1 MSLFPAIDVAATG
14 VTTEQTWLDTIASNV
29 ANVNDQSATNQPVY
43 QEQEVLVQPVE
54 TSPVTTVANTTTTPV
69 GSGVQVDAIVTPLP
83 NGVLSYDPTST
94 LANAQGYVKTPGI
107 SLAQQ
112 LGNLVNAQTSYQA
125 NVAVINQAKTAYEAI
140 LGIQA

>member
-1 MSLFPAIDVAATG
+1 MSLFGSIDIAATG

-29 ANVNDQSATNQPVY
+29 ANANDVSAPNQPIY

-54 TSPVTTVANTTTTPV
+54 TAPVPGAVNATTSPLGA
-69 GSGVQVDAIVTPLP
+69 GVRVDAIVTPLP
-83 NGVLSYDPTST
+83 NGQLAYDPTSV

-107 SLAQQ
+107 SLAAQ
-112 LGNLVNAQTSYQA
+112 LGNLVNAQSSYQA
-125 NVAVINQAKTAYEAI
+125 NVAVINQAKAAYEAI

>member
-1 MSLFPAIDVAATG
+1 MTLFGTIAIAATG

-29 ANVNDQSATNQPVY
+29 ANVNDVAATNQPIY
-43 QEQEVLVQPVE
+43 QEQAVLVQPVE
-54 TSPVTTVANTTTTPV
+54 VAPAPGVPSTTTPL
-69 GSGVQVDAIVTPLP
+69 GAGVQVEAIVTPRP
-83 NGVLSYDPTST
+83 NGELTYDPTSV

-112 LGNLVNAQTSYQA
+112 LGDLVNAQSSYQA